1 MLKVNGCKMVAC
13 INWKHVLMMCAKA
26 FQILEFAQ
34 KNNLF
39 NKIGLHAPN

>member
-1 MLKVNGCKMVAC
+1 
-13 INWKHVLMMCAKA
+13 MMCAKA

-39 NKIGLHAPN
+39 NKIGLHAPNLFTIANSR